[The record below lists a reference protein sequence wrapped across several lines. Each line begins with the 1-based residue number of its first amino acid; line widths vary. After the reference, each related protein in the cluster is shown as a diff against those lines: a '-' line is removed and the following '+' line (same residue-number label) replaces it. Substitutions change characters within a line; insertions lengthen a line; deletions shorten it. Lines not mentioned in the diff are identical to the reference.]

1 MLIKRPPHII
11 LASDIAGLGKV
22 ATTAA
27 LPLLASCQLEVAVL
41 PTVLLSSH
49 TGGFPGAFVESYT
62 QGMEQF
68 IQQWS
73 ALEIEFS
80 ALVTGYLRDK
90 KQIELLLELAEKQE
104 LPLIV
109 DPIMGDN
116 ERLYA
121 GFDETF
127 VVEMRRLASQAKLL
141 LPNLTESCLL
151 LNRDYPD
158 QALTEQDYLEVCQDL
173 HALGA
178 ESIVL
183 TGLPLS
189 ETELGLA
196 FYDGKSESF
205 QLFSR
210 PRLPQHFFGTGDM
223 VTALLAGAWVQK
235 IPLTKA
241 IPALLDFLQLAMQTT
256 VEVQPDLRLGVFYQP
271 FLGQWTQQFQVF
283 LEEKYEKESL

>member
-1 MLIKRPPHII
+1 M
-11 LASDIAGLGKV
+11 

-27 LPLLASCQLEVAVL
+27 LPLIASCQVEVAVL

-49 TGGFPGAFVESYT
+49 TGGFPGVFVESYT

-90 KQIELLLELAEKQE
+90 HQIEVLLELADKQGM
-104 LPLIV
+104 PLVV

-116 ERLYA
+116 GSLYA
-121 GFDETF
+121 GFDQDF
-127 VVEMRRLASQAKLL
+127 VAEMRHLASQAKLL
-141 LPNLTESCLL
+141 LPNLTEACLL
-151 LNRDYPD
+151 LTRTYPD
-158 QALTEQDYLEVCQDL
+158 QTLTEQDYLEVCQDL
-173 HALGA
+173 HSLGA

-205 QLFSR
+205 QLFSS

-223 VTALLAGAWVQK
+223 VTALLAGAWVQG
-235 IPLTKA
+235 ISLSKA
-241 IPALLDFLQLAMQTT
+241 IPAVLDFLQLALQAT